1 MKKKKQETLYGLLWK
16 QLTPSQPNLV
26 HFASIKV
33 FFMKIKDSKYVYVN
47 YAMVF
52 KPTQNSVSI
61 TVRIKNFMNEN
72 IFQWYYWEG
81 IKK

>member
-1 MKKKKQETLYGLLWK
+1 
-16 QLTPSQPNLV
+16 
-26 HFASIKV
+26 
-33 FFMKIKDSKYVYVN
+33 MKIKDSKYVYAN

-81 IKK
+81 IKKNRIMVEGW